1 MDFGKLHDVRAVD
14 FSLAVDDSRSVQ
26 RLGQVRGEPPAQVFV
41 GCPTWGGAA
50 SWWGTVYSAEAK
62 PPDLLRHYASQ
73 FNAIELNTT
82 CYRIPDQATVQRWTA
97 QVGPGF
103 RFCPKLPQEITHDRG
118 LSGGEAFEK
127 TRRFL
132 ESVNGLGSHLGPCL
146 LQLGPG
152 FTPLQLPVLTRFLDG
167 LPPGFQVA
175 VEFRHPA
182 WFENRLLREDAWSAL
197 EKRGVGTVI
206 TDVSGR
212 RDVSHSSLTDS
223 TVFVRFVGNSLIPS
237 DSERIDAWA
246 ERLARWS
253 RQGVREIYFF
263 IHQPGEEL
271 APQTVSLLIEALNRE
286 CGLALQRWTPVP
298 CREQLSL
305 F

>member
-14 FSLAVDDSRSVQ
+14 FGLSDDDPRSVRRLLGPSRSRTQ
-26 RLGQVRGEPPAQVFV
+26 AFV
-41 GCPTWGGAA
+41 GCPAWGGAA
-50 SWWGTVYSAEAK
+50 SWWGTVYPAEAK
-62 PPDLLRHYASQ
+62 SPDLLRHYASQ

-82 CYRIPDQATVQRWTA
+82 YYRIPDETTVQRWIS

-103 RFCPKLPQEITHDRG
+103 RFCPKFPQEITHDRG
-118 LSGGEAFEK
+118 LSGEEVFEK
-127 TRRFL
+127 TRRFV
-132 ESVNGLGSHLGPCL
+132 EGVKGLGTHLGPCL

-152 FTPLQLPVLTRFLDG
+152 FTPTQLPVLAAFLNS
-167 LPPGFQVA
+167 LPADFRVA
-175 VEFRHPA
+175 VEFRHA
-182 WFENRLLREDAWSAL
+182 GWFQNRVLREDAWSVL

-223 TVFVRFVGNSLIPS
+223 TVFVRFVGNSLLPS
-237 DSERIDAWA
+237 DFERIEAWA

-253 RQGVREIYFF
+253 RQGVGEIYFF
-263 IHQPGEEL
+263 VHQPGEES
-271 APQTVSLLIEALNRE
+271 APQTVNRLIEALNRE
-286 CGLALQRWTPVP
+286 CGLALQGWTPVP
-298 CREQLSL
+298 GKEQLTL